1 MFQNMKM
8 DIFLIICCVVFATGL
23 IHNNQVYT
31 DLANFSSNNG
41 MVYVSF
47 TTTDEQPLL
56 ENKAQKAYAAFQKRG
71 LRIRRLSY
79 DKLYPEL
86 NFELDT
92 LILLTETKILS
103 EPDKFQMHLE
113 HIGNHKIRKTILL
126 FVDHF
131 NSYQESKL
139 IDFLN
144 DLVTGN
150 AWFSVLYQNS
160 NLTTKYRN
168 ILSLSNNTKTLV
180 QDIKFTKRNKMA
192 EKYDLEGLGLYSN
205 TLSWAHYFMISNC
218 DDTG

>member
-31 DLANFSSNNG
+31 DLANFSSNIG
-41 MVYVSF
+41 MVYVSL

-56 ENKAQKAYAAFQKRG
+56 QNKAQKAYAAFQKHG

-131 NSYQESKL
+131 KSNQEPE
-139 IDFLN
+139 LN
-144 DLVTGN
+144 NALNNLLTGN

-160 NLTTKYRN
+160 NMMTKYRN
-168 ILSLSNNTKTLV
+168 ILSLPNNTKTLV
-180 QDIKFTKRNKMA
+180 QDIEFTKSS
-192 EKYDLEGLGLYSN
+192 SN
-205 TLSWAHYFMISNC
+205 
-218 DDTG
+218 GGKP